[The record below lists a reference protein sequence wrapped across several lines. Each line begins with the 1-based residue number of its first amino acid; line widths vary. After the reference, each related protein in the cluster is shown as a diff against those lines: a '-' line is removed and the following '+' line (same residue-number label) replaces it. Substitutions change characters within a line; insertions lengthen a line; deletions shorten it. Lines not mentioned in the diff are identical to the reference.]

1 MMRDEERR
9 DELVAGPP
17 PGAGAVLLALAVG
30 LATALGFTGVLRLFT
45 TSLAIH
51 TFLFEVAFLLGVVAY
66 LSTRAVD
73 VPRVLR
79 LGPVPGAVYWPAL
92 KLGVA
97 LVVANVAAAAL
108 LGPPA
113 REVEFVAEARTPLE
127 RVALVAGVAIAAPV
141 IEEALF
147 RGLIQGVL
155 ERRLHHWLAIGLA
168 GAAFGALHGPE
179 SGAFFALWS
188 LPVGWI
194 VWRSG
199 SVRPA
204 IVVHGLNNLIGL
216 MLLIIGRSAAPPE
229 PVDLSPG
236 DVAVIVGLL
245 ALMGLW
251 AASACRQVAGRLEAT
266 PLGERRNPDGEARV
280 RTPSDDGG

>member
-1 MMRDEERR
+1 MHASPPRAGGARVADERMMRDE
-9 DELVAGPP
+9 DAGKELVMRPP
-17 PGAGAVLLALAVG
+17 PGAGTVLASLAVG
-30 LATALGFTGVLRLFT
+30 LATALAVTGIVRLFT

-51 TFLFEVAFLLGVVAY
+51 TFLLEVAFLLGVVTY
-66 LSTRAVD
+66 LAARGVD
-73 VPRVLR
+73 VPGVLR

-97 LVVANVAAAAL
+97 LLVANVAAAVL

-113 REVEFVAEARTPLE
+113 REVEFVAEARTLLE
-127 RVALVAGVAIAAPV
+127 RAALVAGVAIAAPV

-155 ERRLHHWLAIGLA
+155 ERRAHHWLAIGLA

-179 SGAFFALWS
+179 SGVFFVFWS

-204 IVVHGLNNLIGL
+204 VVVHGLNNLVGL
-216 MLLIIGRSAAPPE
+216 ILLIIGRTEAEPE
-229 PVDLSPG
+229 PVDLSPA
-236 DVAVIVGLL
+236 DVAVVVGLL

-251 AASACRQVAGRLEAT
+251 AASACRQLAARLE
-266 PLGERRNPDGEARV
+266 
-280 RTPSDDGG
+280 